1 MSIYVSLLP
10 LRVSKQGMPLTV
22 EAPES
27 GYMLIKGNRQQIAIT
42 NKFITVDTEKS
53 ETVVLMKEK

>member
-1 MSIYVSLLP
+1 
-10 LRVSKQGMPLTV
+10 MPLTV

-27 GYMLIKGNRQQIAIT
+27 GYMLIKGNKQQNAIAD
-42 NKFITVDTEKS
+42 KFITVDTEKS